1 LTIQLIC
8 CKPYALVGA
17 EAVIKWFRTYDRMT
31 MIDSVLTLD
40 TNRPID
46 CKEMEKH
53 FAGETDK
60 IIEREISGL

>member
-1 LTIQLIC
+1 
-8 CKPYALVGA
+8 
-17 EAVIKWFRTYDRMT
+17 